1 MDRIGGAKEKEVSKC
16 TQKPQ
21 PQLSHRRGVAAA
33 LTARGGAARATARVR
48 AGTGWQ
54 GLWRRAGALPVSRRC
69 IAASLPERATERA
82 RKGRGERVGPSER
95 LAGRARRVRRRGGI
109 WLRAAACGGCAGL
122 ASVRERGSKAM
133 ATRARALS
141 LLATAFAVAVA
152 AARGVFAATASD
164 GGTGTGGV
172 PRQHIFEAP
181 SAPDGSDALAA
192 AGAAALSVLERKGPT
207 ACWRHARER
216 VLASCREIEADD
228 SLQRLLAVQLT
239 NCHLAESGLPTHAC
253 EEGDSVLACTRAMKA
268 SNDFDVYTQFFN
280 MATALCYY
288 LQGVCSRVPAT
299 LPLSPRACDSPCARQ
314 YHQTNKLVCFVYV
327 RSAPLLTTVRAT
339 RALRCALP

>member
-1 MDRIGGAKEKEVSKC
+1 M
-16 TQKPQ
+16 
-21 PQLSHRRGVAAA
+21 AA
-33 LTARGGAARATARVR
+33 
-48 AGTGWQ
+48 
-54 GLWRRAGALPVSRRC
+54 
-69 IAASLPERATERA
+69 
-82 RKGRGERVGPSER
+82 
-95 LAGRARRVRRRGGI
+95 
-109 WLRAAACGGCAGL
+109 
-122 ASVRERGSKAM
+122 
-133 ATRARALS
+133 RARALS

-152 AARGVFAATASD
+152 AVRGVFAATASD

-172 PRQHIFEAP
+172 PRQRIFEAP

-299 LPLSPRACDSPCARQ
+299 LPLSPARVRLAVRKAVPSDE
-314 YHQTNKLVCFVYV
+314 QTCVLRVCT